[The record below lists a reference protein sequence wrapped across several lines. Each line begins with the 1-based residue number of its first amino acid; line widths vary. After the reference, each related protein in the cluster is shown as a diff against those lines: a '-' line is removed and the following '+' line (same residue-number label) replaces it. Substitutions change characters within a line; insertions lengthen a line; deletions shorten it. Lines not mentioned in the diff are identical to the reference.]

1 MQPIGIMSKEAQT
14 RYSHACLMCNNPM
27 ILCILIDSHFYYSLG
42 NISPVYHS
50 TMKAIQL
57 LAITKSSVL
66 TKYCPDVILHNFME
80 DIKKLES
87 VSYLF

>member
-1 MQPIGIMSKEAQT
+1 MKRESFKCVITQRFCVFSLTAI
-14 RYSHACLMCNNPM
+14 
-27 ILCILIDSHFYYSLG
+27 FYYYLW
-42 NISPVYHS
+42 NIFPVYCS
-50 TMKAIQL
+50 TMKAILL

-66 TKYCPDVILHNFME
+66 TKYCPDVILRNFME